1 MSRSGNYLMLAQEL
15 EKLKQEG
22 QEISVRE
29 LSRRTGL
36 ARNTISKYLNNG
48 FQQHALKGS
57 FKGSLLDD
65 YKPWL
70 QSQFKAGNYNSAS
83 LYPQLKEK
91 GYQGGLSILKSYI
104 KEFRPPVVHVP
115 QQRTMRFET
124 SSGKQVQ
131 MDWGFV
137 QYVNKYGKEKRYACL
152 VMILGYSRK
161 KYIEFF
167 SQASLEF
174 LRIGTIHAFQFFGGV
189 PEQVLTDNM
198 KSVVQSRTRKSITF
212 NPKFEAFAAELGFDI
227 KVCKVRCPMTKGK
240 AERLVH
246 YVKNN
251 FMPGREF
258 VNLVDLNVQALQWC
272 NSVDSKEHGTTGRIP
287 NEALK
292 DEVLNVLPPSDVLD
306 RYLWAE
312 RSVGIDGFVSFEG
325 LRLGVDCSCQ
335 NKRVFV
341 AREDNKVIV
350 ADKEGA
356 VVGEYLLAGR
366 RKNYFHPNQW
376 PSDYKSYSQKPQKTY
391 SPGHQIEF
399 YFEPEAVNLSDYDQL
414 AGRF

>member
-1 MSRSGNYLMLAQEL
+1 MSRSGNYLMLTQEL
-15 EKLKQEG
+15 EKMKQEG
-22 QEISVRE
+22 QPVSIRE

-36 ARNTISKYLNNG
+36 SRNTITKYLKDG
-48 FQQHALKGS
+48 FQQHAAKGIH
-57 FKGSLLDD
+57 KGSLLDD

-83 LYPQLKEK
+83 LYTKLQEK
-91 GYQGGLSILKSYI
+91 GYQGGLSILKDYI
-104 KEFRPPVVHVP
+104 KKFRPPVVRTT
-115 QQRTMRFET
+115 QQRTMRYET
-124 SSGKQVQ
+124 STGKQVQ

-137 QYVNKYGKEKRYACL
+137 RYINRNGKEKHYACL

-167 SQASLEF
+167 SQATLEF
-174 LRIGTIHAFQFFGGV
+174 LRIGMIHAFQYFGGV

-212 NPKFEAFAAELGFDI
+212 NPRFETFAAEMGFTI
-227 KVCKVRCPMTKGK
+227 KVCKIRCPMTKGK

-258 VNLVDLNVQALQWC
+258 ENLVDLNVQALQWC
-272 NSVDSKEHGTTGRIP
+272 STVDGLEHGTTGRIP

-292 DEVLNVLPPSDVLD
+292 DEILNVLPPMDVLD
-306 RYLWAE
+306 RYLWSE
-312 RSVGIDGFVSFEG
+312 RSVGIDGSVSFEG
-325 LRLGVDCSCQ
+325 IKLGVDCSCHS
-335 NKRVFV
+335 KRVFV
-341 AREDNKVIV
+341 AREDNRVMV
-350 ADKEGA
+350 ADKSGMI
-356 VVGEYLLAGR
+356 VGEYLLEGR

-376 PSDYKSYSQKPQKTY
+376 PSDYRSYSQKPQKAY
-391 SPGHQIEF
+391 SPGRQVDF
-399 YFEPEAVNLSDYDQL
+399 LLEPDVNLSEYDQL